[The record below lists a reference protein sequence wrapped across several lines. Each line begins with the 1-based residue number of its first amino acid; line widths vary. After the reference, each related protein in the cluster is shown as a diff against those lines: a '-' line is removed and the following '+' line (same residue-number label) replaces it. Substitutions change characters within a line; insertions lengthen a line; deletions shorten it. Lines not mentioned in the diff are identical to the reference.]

1 MILTCPECETQ
12 YFAEDSSIG
21 DSGRT
26 VKCATC
32 GHTWFVSG
40 ETEQSS
46 NVQRT
51 VAHDA
56 YRARLLER
64 RRSLSRLAG
73 TMAWA
78 GTSAFIAAALLGV
91 IIFRNEVV
99 SVWPQSA
106 SAFRFAGMEV
116 NRFQVE
122 FVSAE
127 PKRFFE
133 GTTPILEIRGV
144 VRNIS
149 GKAVKAPQVKVDLI
163 DESGTVV
170 SETFTQ
176 ISLDRIEAF
185 QTVEFRTRIEDPPY
199 EAFELDLSFVPLV
212 VSEATLQQEHRD
224 AD

>member
-40 ETEQSS
+40 ETEQSA

-51 VAHDA
+51 GAHEA

-91 IIFRNEVV
+91 IIFRDEVV
-99 SVWPQSA
+99 
-106 SAFRFAGMEV
+106 
-116 NRFQVE
+116 
-122 FVSAE
+122 
-127 PKRFFE
+127 
-133 GTTPILEIRGV
+133 
-144 VRNIS
+144 
-149 GKAVKAPQVKVDLI
+149 
-163 DESGTVV
+163 
-170 SETFTQ
+170 
-176 ISLDRIEAF
+176 
-185 QTVEFRTRIEDPPY
+185 
-199 EAFELDLSFVPLV
+199 
-212 VSEATLQQEHRD
+212 
-224 AD
+224 